1 LFSAWPIDLIT
12 GHRIGKFETEVI
24 MKIGVIQL
32 RSVLSP
38 EINLVTVKNF
48 LNEAKKEGAKAVF
61 LPEVFYSMS
70 DGTKP
75 TPYLI
80 EDKNEHYEAIR
91 SLAMNSGLYIL
102 GGSAATNVNGK
113 IMNRSYN
120 FDPQGNEVAIYDK
133 MNLFAVDL
141 SKHPSQTVVD
151 EARVY
156 SAGNT
161 PKMLSLEG
169 FNIGLSICFDLRFP
183 ELFRSYSFHGANILS
198 ISSAFTVPT
207 GKAHW
212 HTLLRA
218 RAIENQCYVVASAQW
233 GQHNEKLSTFGHSLV
248 IDPWGEILVDA
259 GEGEKIV
266 FAELSLEKLESVRA
280 RLNVLRN
287 PKV

>member
-1 LFSAWPIDLIT
+1 
-12 GHRIGKFETEVI
+12 

-32 RSVLSP
+32 QSVLSP
-38 EINLVTVKNF
+38 ETNLLTIRKF
-48 LNEAKKEGAKAVF
+48 LNEAIKEGATAVF

-91 SLAMNSGLYIL
+91 NLAMNSGLYIL
-102 GGSAATNVNGK
+102 GGSAATNVNGS

-120 FDPQGNEVAIYDK
+120 FDPAGVEITTYDK

-156 SAGNT
+156 TAGKT
-161 PKMLSLEG
+161 PKMITING
-169 FNIGLSICFDLRFP
+169 FQIGLSICFDLRFP
-183 ELFRSYSFHGANILS
+183 ELFRSYSFQGANVLS

-212 HTLLRA
+212 HTLLKA

-233 GQHNEKLSTFGHSLV
+233 GQHNEKLSTYGHSLV

-259 GEGEKIV
+259 EEGEKIV
-266 FAELSLEKLESVRA
+266 FAEMSLEKIESVRA

-287 PKV
+287 PKL

>member
-1 LFSAWPIDLIT
+1 
-12 GHRIGKFETEVI
+12 
-24 MKIGVIQL
+24 MKIGVVQL
-32 RSVLSP
+32 RSVLDP
-38 EINLVTVKNF
+38 AINLATIRGFVSQ
-48 LNEAKKEGAKAVF
+48 AKAEGAAAVF

-80 EDKNEHYEAIR
+80 DGHNEHYLAIR
-91 SLAMNSGLYIL
+91 QLAVDSGLFIL

-120 FDPQGNEVAIYDK
+120 FSPAGKELALYDK

-141 SKHPSQTVVD
+141 SRHPSNTVVD

-156 SAGNT
+156 TAGNT
-161 PKMLSLEG
+161 PKMIEVNG

-183 ELFRSYSFHGANILS
+183 EVFRSYSHNGANVLS

-212 HTLLRA
+212 HTLVRA
-218 RAIENQCYVVASAQW
+218 RAIENQSYVIASAQW
-233 GQHNEKLSTFGHSLV
+233 GQHNEKMSTFGHSLV
-248 IDPWGEILVDA
+248 VDPWGEILVDA

-266 FAELSLEKLESVRA
+266 FAELSLEKIEGVRA

-287 PKV
+287 PKA

>member
-1 LFSAWPIDLIT
+1 
-12 GHRIGKFETEVI
+12 
-24 MKIGVIQL
+24 MKIGIIQL
-32 RSVLSP
+32 SSVLSP
-38 EINLVTVKNF
+38 TANLATIARF
-48 LNEAKKEGAKAVF
+48 LVEASASGAKAVF

-75 TPYLI
+75 TPYLV
-80 EDKNEHYEAIR
+80 EDKNEHYQAIR
-91 SLAMNSGLYIL
+91 NLAVSSGLYIL
-102 GGSAATNVNGK
+102 GGSAATTVAGK
-113 IMNRSYN
+113 VLNRSYN
-120 FDPQGNEVAIYDK
+120 FSPTGEDLGIYDK

-141 SKHPSQTVVD
+141 SKHPSNTVVD
-151 EARVY
+151 EARIY
-156 SAGNT
+156 TAGMT
-161 PKMLSLEG
+161 PKLIAVEG
-169 FNIGLSICFDLRFP
+169 FTLGLSICFDLRFP
-183 ELFRSYSFHGANILS
+183 EVFRSYSYQGANVLS

-248 IDPWGEILVDA
+248 VDPWGEVLVDA

-266 FAELSLEKLESVRA
+266 YAELSLEKLESVRS

-287 PKV
+287 PRV

>member
-1 LFSAWPIDLIT
+1 
-12 GHRIGKFETEVI
+12 

-32 RSVLSP
+32 QSVLSP
-38 EINLVTVKNF
+38 EANLLTIRKF
-48 LNEAKKEGAKAVF
+48 LNEAKKEGASAVF

-70 DGTKP
+70 DGTRP
-75 TPYLI
+75 TPYLV

-91 SLAMNSGLYIL
+91 NLALSSGLYIL
-102 GGSAATNVNGK
+102 GGSAATNVNGS

-120 FDPQGNEVAIYDK
+120 FDPTGTEITTYDK

-156 SAGNT
+156 TAGKT
-161 PKMLSLEG
+161 PKMITIDD
-169 FNIGLSICFDLRFP
+169 FKIGLSICFDLRFP
-183 ELFRSYSFHGANILS
+183 ELFRSYSFQGANVLS

-218 RAIENQCYVVASAQW
+218 RAIENQCYVIASAQW
-233 GQHNEKLSTFGHSLV
+233 GQHNEKLSTYGHSLV

-259 GEGEKIV
+259 EEGEKIV
-266 FAELSLEKLESVRA
+266 FAEISLEKIESVRA

-287 PKV
+287 PKL

>member
-1 LFSAWPIDLIT
+1 
-12 GHRIGKFETEVI
+12 

-32 RSVLSP
+32 QSVLSP
-38 EINLVTVKNF
+38 ETNLLTIRKF
-48 LNEAKKEGAKAVF
+48 LNEAKKEGAAAVF

-75 TPYLI
+75 TPYLV

-91 SLAMNSGLYIL
+91 NLALSSGLYIL
-102 GGSAATNVNGK
+102 GGSAATNVNGN

-120 FDPQGNEVAIYDK
+120 FDPTGTEITTYDK

-156 SAGNT
+156 TAGKT
-161 PKMLSLEG
+161 PKMLSIDG
-169 FNIGLSICFDLRFP
+169 FQIGLSICFDLRFP
-183 ELFRSYSFHGANILS
+183 ELFRSYSFQGANVLS

-218 RAIENQCYVVASAQW
+218 RAIENQCYVIASAQW

-259 GEGEKIV
+259 EEGEKIV
-266 FAELSLEKLESVRA
+266 FAEITLEKIESVRA

-287 PKV
+287 PKL